1 LLTFSDGRPKV
12 HEEMLPINLDFQN
25 RLVNALEGTGEI
37 QVVTG
42 QDIVHTAKQAKAE
55 AERLTQAGVDAVILH
70 FAVWCFPHLATI
82 AANNCRG
89 PFLLLS
95 NLNPNYPGLI
105 AMLASA
111 GCLDQIGV
119 RHRRVWGSA
128 SDPKVINKVLQF
140 GRAAHAVNRLR
151 GQTCGLLG
159 GRSMG
164 MYIGAADPRQW
175 QAEFGVDLEH
185 VDQSEIVRIA
195 AEIPDV
201 KVNDAVQWLKRRV
214 GRIVWDDKGLT
225 EEKLRTQVRAYYAT
239 KEIVREKDID
249 FVAIK
254 CQPELSDHMVTQC
267 LSQAFLNDM
276 YDMDGPK
283 EPMVCACEADL
294 DGALTMQILKLITG
308 QPVLFYDLRHYDPV
322 DDTFVF
328 SNCGAMATF
337 YAARSSVPEENL
349 ERVTFYPQTPFYY
362 AGGGAAVQFMAASGR
377 ATFARLARRDGKYW
391 MVIFTGEFV
400 ERPPEKLRETS
411 PEWPQAFVKLDV
423 PAEALIEKLGS
434 NHVHTVPGDH
444 VDCLLEVCSM
454 LGVRA
459 EVLGSPR
466 EATCLQGPGS
476 QGSRICD
483 EGGTRT

>member
-1 LLTFSDGRPKV
+1 MIRLGVLTFSDGRPKV

-25 RLVNALEGTGEI
+25 RLVKALEGTGEI

-42 QDIVHTAKQAKAE
+42 QDIIHTAKQAKAE

-111 GCLDQIGV
+111 GCLDQIGIS
-119 RHRRVWGSA
+119 HRRVWGSA

-140 GRAAHAVNRLR
+140 GRAARAVNRLR

-185 VDQSEIVRIA
+185 MDQSEIVRIA
-195 AEIPDV
+195 GEIPAE
-201 KVNDAVQWLKRRV
+201 KVDSAVQWLKQRV
-214 GRIVWDDKGLT
+214 GRIVWDGQGLT
-225 EEKLRTQVRAYYAT
+225 EEKLRLQVRAYYAT
-239 KEIVREKDID
+239 KQIMREKDID

-267 LSQAFLNDM
+267 LSQAFLNDT
-276 YDMDGPK
+276 YDMDGAK

-349 ERVTFYPQTPFYY
+349 KRVTFYPQTPFYY
-362 AGGGAAVQFMAASGR
+362 AGGGAAVQFMAAGGR

-400 ERPPEKLRETS
+400 ERPDEKLKETS

-423 PAEALIEKLGS
+423 PAEVLIERLGS
-434 NHVHTVPGDH
+434 NHVHTVSGDH
-444 VDCLLEVCSM
+444 VGCLLEVCPM
-454 LGVRA
+454 LGIRA
-459 EVLGSPR
+459 EVLGTPR
-466 EATCLQGPGS
+466 EAAETASGL
-476 QGSRICD
+476 
-483 EGGTRT
+483 